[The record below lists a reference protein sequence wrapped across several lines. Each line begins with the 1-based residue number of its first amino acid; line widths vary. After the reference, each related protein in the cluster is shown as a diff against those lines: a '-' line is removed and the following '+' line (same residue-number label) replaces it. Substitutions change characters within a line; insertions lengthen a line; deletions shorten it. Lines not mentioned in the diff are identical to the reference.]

1 MLQGWALQNVVV
13 PAASLYGMQDEYAYL
28 RPSIKRFAT
37 GAANCDV
44 AQVDACHTGKSSW
57 CSNL

>member
-1 MLQGWALQNVVV
+1 MMTLLVLQGWALQNVVV

-37 GAANCDV
+37 GAEI
-44 AQVDACHTGKSSW
+44 
-57 CSNL
+57 LLLI